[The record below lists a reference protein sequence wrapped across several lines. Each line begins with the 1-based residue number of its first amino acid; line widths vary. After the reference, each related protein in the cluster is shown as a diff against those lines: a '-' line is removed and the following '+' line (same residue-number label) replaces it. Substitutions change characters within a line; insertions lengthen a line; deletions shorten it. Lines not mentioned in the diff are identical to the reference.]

1 LVAGASPR
9 SIPAVFVVFLL
20 FDRAAGFLPPRPQ
33 ISNAGA
39 RRSCQGRPSL
49 PPGSYTPTFP
59 GRALTASSTAACLI
73 GSGLK
78 AAAICAGSG
87 VGVSNSA
94 DEACCRMFLCARCR
108 SQVFVC
114 RRCDRGQIYCVGT
127 CAREARRDHQRET
140 RRRYQATPRGRAMHA
155 ARNRRYRAR
164 GRCVTDQGP
173 DNEHKA
179 GPVLA
184 SDADGALSQPTF
196 SAKLLP
202 QWLCHHCRH
211 STSALVRLSALRP
224 RHDRRKKTQIS
235 RRSLRSRPP

>member
-1 LVAGASPR
+1 
-9 SIPAVFVVFLL
+9 
-20 FDRAAGFLPPRPQ
+20 
-33 ISNAGA
+33 
-39 RRSCQGRPSL
+39 
-49 PPGSYTPTFP
+49 
-59 GRALTASSTAACLI
+59 LI

-87 VGVSNSA
+87 VGVSHSA

-108 SQVFVC
+108 SQVLVC

-127 CAREARRDHQRET
+127 CAQEARHDHQREA
-140 RRRYQATPRGRAMHA
+140 RRRYQATLRGRTMHA

-173 DNEHKA
+173 DNEHIA
-179 GPVLA
+179 GPLLA
-184 SDADGALSQPTF
+184 SDVDAALSQPTS

-211 STSALVRLSALRP
+211 SASASVRLSALRP
-224 RHDRRKKTQIS
+224 RRDHRKKTQIS
-235 RRSLRSRPP
+235 RRGSPRSRPP

>member
-1 LVAGASPR
+1 LVAGRVDQGASLR
-9 SIPAVFVVFLL
+9 SSSYFFCLTAPQAFFRPDRRFRTPA
-20 FDRAAGFLPPRPQ
+20 RAEAVKVG
-33 ISNAGA
+33 
-39 RRSCQGRPSL
+39 RRSRQGVS
-49 PPGSYTPTFP
+49 SDFS